1 MIRRRPASDNTS
13 RPQSNR
19 GRRGDQARSLL
30 IEGAAVVAT
39 PRGNHALAG
48 PEQGAIQ
55 LIPDAVVRCEGSDVV
70 FVGKRREHDR
80 RFQRPNEILEAADG
94 TVIPGFV
101 DPHTHLPFAGYREGE
116 FDRRLAG
123 ESYAQ
128 IAASGGG
135 IVSTVA
141 ATRRASFTEL
151 LQLTLRRLD
160 RQLLCGTTT
169 TEAKSGYGLEL
180 EAELKQ
186 LRVLEQAGERHPVEV
201 VPTAMPAHE
210 VPVEWRHDADGYVN
224 VVVREIYPAIAAE
237 RLAEQVDVFCERGVF
252 TPDQTRRLLADATH
266 LGWRIHLHA
275 DELCDLGGAAL
286 AAETGAAAASHL
298 LYASR
303 EGIAAMARAGV
314 IAIALPGVS
323 FFLRDRFAPVREL
336 VKAGVPVAVATDC
349 NPGSSHTESMSAVV
363 ALACLG
369 AGLSSEEALVAA
381 TLNAAAAL
389 GRADRLGSV
398 EVGKQ
403 ADLVVLD
410 APSPKHLAYHFG
422 VNLVRHVV
430 KAGKVVVRSGALQT
444 H

>member
-1 MIRRRPASDNTS
+1 MTRPRAGGGSRTPASS
-13 RPQSNR
+13 
-19 GRRGDQARSLL
+19 SLL
-30 IEGAAVVAT
+30 VEGAAVVAT
-39 PRGNHALAG
+39 PRGDIALAG
-48 PEQGAIQ
+48 PRQGSVE
-55 LIPDAVVRCEGSDVV
+55 LIPGAVVRCEGSEIV
-70 FVGKRREHDR
+70 FVGSRREHDR
-80 RFQRPNEILEAADG
+80 SFGRPRRVLDAGGG
-94 TVIPGFV
+94 TVVPGFV

-123 ESYAQ
+123 ESYAE

-135 IVSTVA
+135 IVATVE
-141 ATRRASFTEL
+141 ATRRVTPSEL
-151 LQLTLRRLD
+151 LRTTLARLD

-180 EAELKQ
+180 DAELKQ
-186 LRVLEQAGERHPVEV
+186 LRVLRSAGRRHPVEIV
-201 VPTAMPAHE
+201 ATAMPGHE
-210 VPVEWRHDADGYVN
+210 VPREWRQDPDGYVEL
-224 VVVREIYPAIAAE
+224 VVREIHPAIAAA

-252 TPDQTRRLLADATH
+252 TPGQTRTLCADAGR

-286 AAETGAAAASHL
+286 AAEIGAAAASHL
-298 LYASR
+298 LHASP

-323 FFLRDRFAPVREL
+323 FFLRDRFAPVRDL
-336 VKAGVPVAVATDC
+336 VGAGVPVAIATDC
-349 NPGSSHTESMSAVV
+349 NPGSSHTESIPAVM

-389 GRADRLGSV
+389 GRAGRLGSV
-398 EVGKQ
+398 EAGKQ

-410 APSPKHLAYHFG
+410 APSPKHLVYHFG

-430 KAGKVVVRSGALQT
+430 KAGRVVVRDGARV
-444 H
+444 

>member
-1 MIRRRPASDNTS
+1 MTPS
-13 RPQSNR
+13 RFVV
-19 GRRGDQARSLL
+19 GRRTTPSSSLL
-30 IEGAAVVAT
+30 IRGAAVVAT
-39 PRGNHALAG
+39 PHGVHALAG
-48 PEQGAIQ
+48 PQQGAVD
-55 LIPDAVVRCEGSDVV
+55 LIPDAVVRCQGHEIV
-70 FVGKRREHDR
+70 FVGRRRDHDR
-80 RFQRPNEILEAADG
+80 RFGRPHRILDADGG

-123 ESYAQ
+123 ESYGQ

-135 IVSTVA
+135 IVATVE
-141 ATRRASFTEL
+141 ATRRATPAEL
-151 LQLTLRRLD
+151 LRLTLRRLD

-180 EAELKQ
+180 SSELKQ
-186 LRVLEQAGERHPVEV
+186 LRVLRSAGRRHPVEI
-201 VPTAMPAHE
+201 VPTAMPGHE
-210 VPVEWRHDADGYVN
+210 IPREWRHDPDGYVET
-224 VVVREIYPAIAAE
+224 VLRGIYPAIAAAQ
-237 RLAEQVDVFCERGVF
+237 LAEQVDVFCERGVF
-252 TPDQTRRLLADATH
+252 TPEQTRTLCADAAR

-286 AAETGAAAASHL
+286 AAELGAAAASHL
-298 LYASR
+298 LHASR

-323 FFLRDRFAPVREL
+323 FFLRDRFAPVRDL
-336 VKAGVPVAVATDC
+336 VKAGVPVAIATDC
-349 NPGSSHTESMSAVV
+349 NPGSSHTESMPAVM

-389 GRADRLGSV
+389 GRADRVGSV

-410 APSPKHLAYHFG
+410 APSPKHLVYHFG

-430 KAGKVVVRSGALQT
+430 KAGDVVVRDAARV
-444 H
+444 